1 MWPMKRQDKE
11 ARNRAAA
18 PTLALPACAPS
29 DRADHR
35 PGAPR
40 PVPPAGPAPLRGLA
54 EARDAVTLA
63 RLLRGTITPMRGDEV
78 LALLEPH
85 RPRLVPKP
93 LNPLATMP
101 GQPPGRLLEALLRPT
116 APIILDVLLPRLR
129 DHLIDRLVGRLVGRP
144 ADSKDGDGD
153 GDGDGDDLPP
163 VHDVAAAMTS
173 LVRLLRGAGRGA
185 VVSVVAAVEA
195 DARADADRLVRAT
208 PGPDPGAIDALADA
222 LLRFETRR
230 RALETLGSTTAL
242 KNVANQSRRLTRFAL
257 RCATEGVEGFVADR
271 GIKALHASLATLAS
285 VDGLV
290 VVVLRNLND
299 QEECREEANPF
310 VEPADRKAL
319 NDYLSAAWRLS
330 DTLFDLVGKAANG
343 GELGDLLFAALLRQ
357 LGALHQFCTRIDHA
371 GRPATLDT
379 LEQRLVGRTNAL
391 ARLAGERLIG
401 TILARPCDV
410 ARARRLLA
418 RGQSLAQ
425 LLYDMGPEENMEAL
439 EELAMHLVVAREA
452 LEHGSGTA
460 D

>member
-18 PTLALPACAPS
+18 PTLALSTATTQERSA
-29 DRADHR
+29 HR

-40 PVPPAGPAPLRGLA
+40 SATPPVPTPLRGLR

-63 RLLRGTITPMRGDEV
+63 RLLRGTITPMRADEV

-93 LNPLATMP
+93 LNPLATMI
-101 GQPPGRLLEALLRPT
+101 GQPQGRLLEALLRLT

-129 DHLIDRLVGRLVGRP
+129 DHLIDRLV
-144 ADSKDGDGD
+144 DGKVTDE
-153 GDGDGDDLPP
+153 DDLPAAL
-163 VHDVAAAMTS
+163 DVAAAMKS
-173 LVRLLRGAGRGA
+173 LVTLLRGAGRGPMVA
-185 VVSVVAAVEA
+185 VVAALEA
-195 DARADADRLVRAT
+195 DARADADRLVRAAPESESGA
-208 PGPDPGAIDALADA
+208 PGSIDALAQA

-230 RALETLGSTTAL
+230 LVLETLGSTTAL
-242 KNVANQSRRLTRFAL
+242 KDLIYQSRRLTRFAL
-257 RCATEGVEGFVADR
+257 RRATEGVEGFVADR

-290 VVVLRNLND
+290 VVVLRNLDD
-299 QEECREEANPF
+299 QEESREEANPF

-330 DTLFDLVGKAANG
+330 DTLFELVGKAANG

-371 GRPATLDT
+371 NRPATLDS
-379 LEQRLVGRTNAL
+379 LEQRLVERTNAL
-391 ARLAGERLIG
+391 ARLAGERLIE
-401 TILARPCDV
+401 TILARPCDL
-410 ARARRLLA
+410 AKARRLLA
-418 RGQSLAQ
+418 RCQSLTQ
-425 LLYDMGPEENMEAL
+425 LLYDMGPEENL
-439 EELAMHLVVAREA
+439 EELEGLAMRLVVARDA
-452 LEHGSGTA
+452 LEHGA
-460 D
+460 A